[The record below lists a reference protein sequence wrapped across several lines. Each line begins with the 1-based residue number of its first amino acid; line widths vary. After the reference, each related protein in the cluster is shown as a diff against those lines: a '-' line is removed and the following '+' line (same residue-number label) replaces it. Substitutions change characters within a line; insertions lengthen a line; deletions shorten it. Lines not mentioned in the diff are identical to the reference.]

1 VDGDSPFGGFT
12 AENVV
17 DLLMQALR
25 IEREPTPAEVEAEV
39 DRLLTGLFAALRPYR
54 QAIIDDILK
63 RIRVRVGVAS
73 VLSDN
78 AGHVDWLPGLDRAQW
93 KFWPRLDRY
102 LRRVD
107 ELEPAKVLELD
118 RSTDKTLE
126 LLESPEREGRWD
138 RRGLVVGHVQSGK
151 TSHYTALAAK
161 ALDAGY
167 QIVIILAGVHNSL
180 RAQTHERI
188 DEYLIGRDS
197 AALLEAVRQQRTT
210 VESGQ
215 RIGVSDFDLKRGVPD
230 PAVSILTCTNS
241 NDTGDFKTAVATQV
255 GLPVG
260 QGSRLVMVVKK
271 NATILRNL
279 VDWMRLQNTAP
290 GTGVADRRIPAPTLV
305 IDDEADHA
313 SINTRDPEQDPTTIN
328 RLIRELLNSF
338 DRVSLVGYTATPFA
352 NIFIPV
358 DVTPANLARY
368 GEDLFP
374 RSFIVNLKPPSD
386 YIGPDL
392 VFGHP
397 GDESIN
403 IPERPPL
410 PMFIPVRDASAWMPD
425 KHKKDHYPGTIPPT
439 LQEAVRLFV
448 LVCAARAARGNE
460 QVHNSMLVHA
470 TRFVNVQS
478 RVAEQIEA
486 ELNGLRNVL
495 SFGGVGSS
503 QSERE
508 KLKEIW
514 RKQVL
519 EKHEEFRVQL
529 GEGCPPL
536 PEWDEVWPRVD
547 AALKRITV
555 MRLNGTSADALK
567 YSRNPDGVYVI
578 AIGGDK
584 LSRGLTLEGLSV
596 SYFLRTS
603 NMFDTLLQMGRWFG
617 YRPGYAD
624 VCRVYTTTTLYS
636 AFREIA
642 LAMEDL
648 RADLDL
654 MADTKKTPLDFGLR
668 VRTPQDGLVI
678 TSANKIRRGDPV
690 QVRFADSIIQT
701 LEIPRTSDQAKENRD
716 AVRKLVEQLGA
727 AERTVRGERSPHLL
741 WHKVGVDR
749 VLEFLSRYEAYA
761 TPSFF
766 ARCNAIRSYIRQQVE
781 KGELTDWTV
790 AVVSKR
796 TSPRQVKLGVY
807 DVNLVER
814 GRDAIATHSDRLRMR
829 GVAGSEEEALDL
841 SPTEYEVADKARAS
855 KENDAPK
862 FRETVRNQRPPTRG
876 LLLIYPLQVRGEGLQ
891 PGEDFIPAV
900 ALSFPASGTAA
911 PLSYTVN
918 EVWKQQYGLIDEP
931 DDDQPA

>member
-1 VDGDSPFGGFT
+1 MSDDSPFGGFT
-12 AENVV
+12 AENAV
-17 DLLMQALR
+17 DLLMQALKL
-25 IEREPTPAEVEAEV
+25 EVEPTPAEVEAEV
-39 DRLLTGLFAALRPYR
+39 DKLLTGLFAALRPYR
-54 QAIIDDILK
+54 QAIIDDVLK

-73 VLSDN
+73 VLSDDT
-78 AGHVDWLPGLDRAQW
+78 GHIDWLPGVDRTQW
-93 KFWPRLDRY
+93 EFWPRLERY
-102 LRRVD
+102 LRRAD

-126 LLESPEREGRWD
+126 LLESPLREGRWD

-151 TSHYTALAAK
+151 TSHYTALSAK

-167 QIVIILAGVHNSL
+167 QIIIILAGVHNSL

-230 PAVSILTCTNS
+230 PLVSILTCTNS

-255 GLPVG
+255 GLQVG
-260 QGSRLVMVVKK
+260 AGSRLVMVVKK

-279 VDWMRLQNTAP
+279 VDWMRLQNAAP
-290 GTGVADRRIPAPTLV
+290 GTAGPDRRVLAPTLV

-313 SINTRDPEQDPTTIN
+313 SINTKDPDQDPTTIN
-328 RLIRELLNSF
+328 RLIRELLMAF

-352 NIFIPV
+352 NIFIPL
-358 DVTPANLARY
+358 DVNAANPAKF
-368 GEDLFP
+368 GDDLFP

-386 YIGPDL
+386 YIGPDR

-410 PMFIPVRDASAWMPD
+410 PMFVPVADAGIWMPD
-425 KHKKDHYPGTIPPT
+425 KHKKDHYPGTIPRS

-478 RVAEQIEA
+478 RVAEQIEV
-486 ELNGLRNVL
+486 ELNALRNVL
-495 SFGGVGSS
+495 SFAALGSS
-503 QSERE
+503 QSERQ
-508 KLKEIW
+508 KMKDVWDDQIL
-514 RKQVL
+514 Q
-519 EKHEEFRVQL
+519 KHEEFRVQL
-529 GEGCPPL
+529 GDDCPSL
-536 PEWDEVWPRVD
+536 PAWDDVWKGVD
-547 AALKRITV
+547 AALRRITV
-555 MRLNGTSADALK
+555 MRVNGTSADALK
-567 YSRNPDGVYVI
+567 YSKNPEGVYVI

-617 YRPGYAD
+617 YRPGYLD
-624 VCRVYTTTTLYS
+624 LCRVHTTPTLYA

-654 MADTKKTPLDFGLR
+654 MAETKKTPVEFGLR

-701 LEIPRTSDQAKENRD
+701 LEIPRKGDQAGENRA
-716 AVRKLVEQLGA
+716 AVRTLIEQLG
-727 AERTVRGERSPHLL
+727 RSDRKVRGDASPHYL
-741 WHKVGVDR
+741 WHNIGVDK
-749 VLEFLSRYEAYA
+749 VLEFLSRYEAFS

-766 ARCNAIRSYIRQQVE
+766 TRCTAIRNYIRQQVE
-781 KGELTDWTV
+781 KGELTGWTV

-796 TSPRQVKLGVY
+796 SSPRQVRLGAY

-814 GRDAIATHSDRLRMR
+814 GKDSTPAPEDRLRMR
-829 GVAGSEEEALDL
+829 GVVGSEEEALDL
-841 SPTEYEVADKARAS
+841 SPAEYAVADRARAS
-855 KENDAPK
+855 KGDDAPK
-862 FRETVRNQRPPTRG
+862 FRETVRNQRPAARG
-876 LLLIYPLQVRGEGLQ
+876 LLLIYPVKVRGEDLQ
-891 PGEDFIPAV
+891 LGEEFIPAV
-900 ALSFPASGTAA
+900 AISFPASQTAQ

-918 EVWKQQYGLIDEP
+918 DVWKKQYGLIDDP
-931 DDDQPA
+931 DDYTAA

>member
-1 VDGDSPFGGFT
+1 VSPDSPFSGFT

-17 DLLMQALR
+17 DLLMQALQ
-25 IEREPTPAEVEAEV
+25 IEAEPTPAEVEARV
-39 DRLLTGLFAALRPYR
+39 DQLLTGLFAPLRPHR
-54 QAIIDDILK
+54 QAIIDDVLK
-63 RIRVRVGVAS
+63 RIRVRVGIAS
-73 VLSDN
+73 VLSDD
-78 AGHVDWLPGLDRAQW
+78 AGHIDWLPGVDRTQW
-93 KFWPRLDRY
+93 KFWPRLERY
-102 LRRVD
+102 LGRVD

-126 LLESPEREGRWD
+126 LLESPLREGRWD

-167 QIVIILAGVHNSL
+167 QIIIILAGVHNSL

-210 VESGQ
+210 VDSGQ
-215 RIGVSDFDLKRGVPD
+215 RIGVSDFDLRRGVPD
-230 PAVSILTCTNS
+230 PLVSILTCTNS

-255 GLPVG
+255 GLQVG
-260 QGSRLVMVVKK
+260 PGSRLVMVVKK

-279 VDWMRLQNTAP
+279 VDWMRLQNGVP
-290 GTGVADRRIPAPTLV
+290 GTAGPDRRVPAPTHV
-305 IDDEADHA
+305 VDDEADHA
-313 SINTRDPEQDPTTIN
+313 SINTRDPDQDPTTIN
-328 RLIRELLNSF
+328 RLIRELLMSF

-352 NIFIPV
+352 NIFIPL
-358 DVTPANLARY
+358 DVNAASRARF
-368 GEDLFP
+368 GDDLFP

-386 YIGPDL
+386 YIGPDR

-410 PMFIPVRDASAWMPD
+410 PMFEPVKDAGTWMPD
-425 KHKKDHYPGTIPPT
+425 KHKKDHYPGTIPPS

-448 LVCAARAARGNE
+448 LVCAARAARGDE

-486 ELNGLRNVL
+486 EVNALRNVL
-495 SFGGVGSS
+495 SFGASGSS
-503 QSERE
+503 QSEMQTMKDLWDRQI
-508 KLKEIW
+508 LK
-514 RKQVL
+514 
-519 EKHEEFRVQL
+519 KHEDFRVQL
-529 GEGCPPL
+529 GEECPPL
-536 PEWDEVWPRVD
+536 PSWDEVWARVGP
-547 AALKRITV
+547 ALKRITI
-555 MRLNGTSADALK
+555 MRVNGTSADALK
-567 YSRNPDGVYVI
+567 YSKNPEGVYVI

-624 VCRVYTTTTLYS
+624 LCRVYTTPTLYA

-654 MADTKKTPLDFGLR
+654 MADTKKTPLEFGLR

-678 TSANKIRRGDPV
+678 TSANKIRRGDSV

-701 LEIPRTSDQAKENRD
+701 LEVPRKGDQAVENRA
-716 AVRKLVEQLGA
+716 AVRKLIEQLGP
-727 AERTVRGERSPHLL
+727 AERQVRNENSPHYL
-741 WHKVGVDR
+741 WHKVGVDK
-749 VLEFLSRYEAYA
+749 VLEFLGRYEAFS

-766 ARCNAIRSYIRQQVE
+766 TRCTAIRNYILQQVE
-781 KGELTDWTV
+781 KGELTEWTI
-790 AVVSKR
+790 AVISKR
-796 TSPRQVKLGVY
+796 SSPRQVRLGAY
-807 DVNLVER
+807 DVNLAER
-814 GRDAIATHSDRLRMR
+814 SKDSVPAPEDRLRMR
-829 GVAGSEEEALDL
+829 GVVGSEEEALDL
-841 SPTEYEVADKARAS
+841 SQPEYDVADAARAS
-855 KENDAPK
+855 KADDAPK
-862 FRETVRNQRPPTRG
+862 FRETVRKQRPATRG
-876 LLLIYPLQVRGEGLQ
+876 LLLIYPLKVRNEDLQ

-900 ALSFPASGTAA
+900 AISFPASATAQ

-918 EVWKQQYGLIDEP
+918 DVWKQQYGLIDEP
-931 DDDQPA
+931 DDDTAA